1 MNQQE
6 QKLRD
11 EILNDAKRKA
21 ERIQARAERD
31 AAKARE
37 QATEEQRAEREQAL
51 ERARQRADT
60 RSRAILV
67 TVDQEVRR
75 QRLVARESILE
86 RCLDRALAAACSL
99 PPEEERRALAE
110 LLDEALTALGPG
122 PAKIRACP
130 ADAAVLSS
138 AILDDPANITVTA
151 DERLG
156 AGLVAE
162 SPDGLRQFDNTY
174 ATRRQRL
181 RERLRT
187 LLADGIDF

>member
-11 EILNDAKRKA
+11 EILNDARRKA
-21 ERIQARAERD
+21 ERALARAERD
-31 AAKARE
+31 AAKARDE
-37 QATEEQRAEREQAL
+37 AAEEQRAEREQAL
-51 ERARQRADT
+51 ERARQRADI

-75 QRLVARESILE
+75 QRLLAREAILE
-86 RCLDRALAAACSL
+86 RCLDQALETACSL
-99 PPEEERRALAE
+99 PPEDARRSLAE
-110 LLDEALTALGPG
+110 LLDEALAALGPG
-122 PAKIRACP
+122 PAKVRARP
-130 ADAAVLSS
+130 ADAAVLAS
-138 AILDDPANITVTA
+138 AISDAAQVTVTD

-174 ATRRQRL
+174 ATRRERL

-187 LLADGIDF
+187 LLAEGIDF

>member
-11 EILNDAKRKA
+11 EILNDARRKA
-21 ERIQARAERD
+21 ERALTRAERD
-31 AAKARE
+31 AAKARDE
-37 QATEEQRAEREQAL
+37 AAEEQRAEREQAL

-75 QRLVARESILE
+75 QRLLAREAILE
-86 RCLDRALAAACSL
+86 RCLDQALETACSL
-99 PPEEERRALAE
+99 PPDDARRSLAE
-110 LLDEALTALGPG
+110 LLDEALAALGPG
-122 PAKIRACP
+122 PATVRARP
-130 ADAAVLSS
+130 ADAAVLAS
-138 AILDDPANITVTA
+138 AIPAASQVTVTA

-162 SPDGLRQFDNTY
+162 SADGRRQFDNTY
-174 ATRRQRL
+174 ATRRERL

-187 LLADGIDF
+187 LLAEGIDF